1 MTEAELKNYHA
12 EINDCWHFLKEFASF
27 TGEKTETY
35 WWNVIM
41 EADAIQKKHDSEMVA
56 GILSAMIGELQ
67 TKWRAERAERE
78 STC

>member
-1 MTEAELKNYHA
+1 MDNNELLKYHA
-12 EINDCWHFLKEFASF
+12 AITDCWHFLKTFASF
-27 TGEKTETY
+27 TGEKTETF

-67 TKWRAERAERE
+67 TKWRAECAERE